1 MVESSGKPKF
11 FEAKKYAVVFVCF
24 IDILILITY
33 AALSGVMADSLLEH
47 ITNTIKVDDTN
58 GGKTIVITVTVV
70 TCIVSIFFEFV
81 GIIGSL
87 LENFILIAIYF
98 AGALLEFLFRL
109 IYTIYDGEY
118 AGMLIWELATL
129 IAVVVFGY
137 DLYRIKRQSR

>member
-58 GGKTIVITVTVV
+58 GGK
-70 TCIVSIFFEFV
+70 V
-81 GIIGSL
+81 GICL
-87 LENFILIAIYF
+87 LSKVLCVLFIF
-98 AGALLEFLFRL
+98 
-109 IYTIYDGEY
+109 
-118 AGMLIWELATL
+118 
-129 IAVVVFGY
+129 
-137 DLYRIKRQSR
+137 

>member
-58 GGKTIVITVTVV
+58 GGKV
-70 TCIVSIFFEFV
+70 
-81 GIIGSL
+81 
-87 LENFILIAIYF
+87 AIYF